1 MIKSELRRLLD
12 IVANLSQKDVKKDVL
27 ENEIIAHSELT
38 DLEVKNHLNELEWL
52 HLVKEAV
59 PTPNHEE
66 FKLWNLTEEG
76 LREISRQD
84 PKLP

>member
-76 LREISRQD
+76 LQEISRQD